1 MNLEKNL
8 LNFLN
13 EYNIILENK
22 KVVLAVSTG
31 VDSSVLLDLFLKLR
45 KELNYELIVCHV
57 NHHKRSQSDEEEAY
71 IKDYAKEEKFT
82 LFVKDLY
89 FESTKNFQEE
99 ARNKRYE
106 FFDEVMD
113 NIKADYLVLA
123 HQLDDNVETILMRI
137 LRGGS
142 ITSLQ
147 GIKEVSKR
155 NNFYVLRPLLRV
167 SKEEIYSYQK
177 ENNIKYYEDE
187 SNHHTDYQ
195 RNKIRLEIIP
205 KLKEIMPNLNAK
217 FYDFSKKMENASI
230 IVNEKR
236 DEFIHS
242 YVKNVD
248 NNIVIDKN
256 KYLELSEFLRNEVL
270 FEVLKKYKLST
281 SNIDELNK
289 IILSKKPNILVN
301 YKDLFSFETTYDTIN
316 IKTIITKKEND
327 KVFIEITDPGEYHIN
342 DKIKLIVRKKDKKEV
357 VDVSNLCYNIITLP
371 VVIRSKK
378 PGDKM
383 KLKIGTKK
391 ISDILIDEKVL
402 KNKRDDVLLLEKDNE
417 ILSILGIKK
426 SIILTKM
433 NKCDII
439 LELVKLDN

>member
-155 NNFYVLRPLLRV
+155 NDFYVLRPLLRV

-177 ENNIKYYEDE
+177 ANNIKYYEDE

-248 NNIVIDKN
+248 NNIVIDKD

-316 IKTIITKKEND
+316 IKTITTKKEND

>member
-177 ENNIKYYEDE
+177 ANNINYYEDE

-256 KYLELSEFLRNEVL
+256 KYLGLSEFLRNEVL

-316 IKTIITKKEND
+316 IKTITTKKEND